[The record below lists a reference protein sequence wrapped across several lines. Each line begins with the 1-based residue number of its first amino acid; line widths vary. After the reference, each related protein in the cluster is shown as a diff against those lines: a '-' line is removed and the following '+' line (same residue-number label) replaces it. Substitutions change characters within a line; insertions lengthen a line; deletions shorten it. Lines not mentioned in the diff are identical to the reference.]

1 MLTLKHKDP
10 SLRGPCPNCQGCT
23 LLPKL
28 RHIASGPEP
37 DGMKPA
43 QISSTA
49 TAHLCAMQ
57 IILLQPPSAEGGGGH
72 DIIHCKKNSNN
83 AWVNKT
89 ANLPAL
95 LHLNLAINTTI

>member
-57 IILLQPPSAEGGGGH
+57 IILLQPPSAVGGG
-72 DIIHCKKNSNN
+72 DMTLF
-83 AWVNKT
+83 T
-89 ANLPAL
+89 ARKIP
-95 LHLNLAINTTI
+95 TTLG